1 MTRKYTS
8 TIINSLPDR
17 TFHESTNWRDIVEK
31 FIFAYVVFV
40 FVTFTSA
47 FLMFELVTPSAAI
60 VYLGGVIL
68 IVSKVP
74 VLFSRPLILA
84 ITLLFPVYAFTSSF
98 WGVDPTVTIRHS
110 IQLVFTALLAASIGC
125 ALRPHQIMMAMSI
138 AFGVLMVVSI
148 ANLWLQIVPA
158 FQQKFYLQGNEYFT
172 GIFQHK
178 NTLGAVLCMTAL
190 CFSYLILKSTLRWP
204 FIILLLSVLPILL
217 FARSTTS
224 LVLYV
229 YILTMPFVY
238 LLCRQRNFR
247 WIISICLVC
256 AGILLVMLLEIA
268 ELSLIDIGLEM
279 AGKGRDINGRTSLW
293 AIALARF
300 SENPWLGVGYQSFWT
315 APQFSTDVNWV
326 HGFLEDSVNHF
337 HNAWLEALVGLGI
350 LGTAAMAVVPVT
362 LIGVLLPGLF
372 GKHSSPINIVGIY
385 LSVLVLIRSN
395 LEVSLYYQHQSE
407 SVALTALLVSF
418 LLYSSSSESSERKLQ
433 ANATT
438 F

>member
-1 MTRKYTS
+1 MIRKYNS
-8 TIINSLPDR
+8 TITEDFSDQ
-17 TFHESTNWRDIVEK
+17 TFQESTNWPRIVEK
-31 FIFAYVVFV
+31 ITFTYVVFV
-40 FVTFTSA
+40 FITFTSA
-47 FLMFELVTPSAAI
+47 FKMFELITPSAAI

-68 IVSKVP
+68 IGSKIP

-84 ITLLFPVYAFTSSF
+84 IALLFPVYAFTSSF
-98 WGVDPTVTIRHS
+98 WGVDPTVSIRHS
-110 IQLVFTALLAASIGC
+110 IQLLFTALLAASIGC
-125 ALRPHQIMMAMSI
+125 TLRPHQVMVAMSI
-138 AFGVLMVVSI
+138 AFGALIVVSV

-178 NTLGAVLCMTAL
+178 NTLGAVLCMASL
-190 CFSYLILKSTLRWP
+190 CFSYLILKSTKRWL

-238 LLCRQRNFR
+238 LLCRQQNFR
-247 WIISICLVC
+247 WIIATCLFCVSIS
-256 AGILLVMLLEIA
+256 LVMLLEVF

-315 APQFSTDVNWV
+315 AEQFSTDVNWV

-350 LGTAAMAVVPVT
+350 LGTAAMALVPVT
-362 LIGVLLPGLF
+362 LICILLPGVF

-385 LSVLVLIRSN
+385 LSVLVLVRSN

-418 LLYSSSSESSERKLQ
+418 LLYSNSTKRPETKVEV
-433 ANATT
+433 NAKN

>member
-1 MTRKYTS
+1 M
-8 TIINSLPDR
+8 
-17 TFHESTNWRDIVEK
+17 
-31 FIFAYVVFV
+31 
-40 FVTFTSA
+40 
-47 FLMFELVTPSAAI
+47 
-60 VYLGGVIL
+60 YLGGVIL
-68 IVSKVP
+68 IGSKIP

-84 ITLLFPVYAFTSSF
+84 IALLFPVYAFTSSF
-98 WGVDPTVTIRHS
+98 WGVDPTVSIRHS
-110 IQLVFTALLAASIGC
+110 IQLLFTALLAASIGC
-125 ALRPHQIMMAMSI
+125 TLRPHQVMVAMSI
-138 AFGVLMVVSI
+138 AFGALIVVSV

-178 NTLGAVLCMTAL
+178 NTLGAVLCMASL
-190 CFSYLILKSTLRWP
+190 CFSYLILKSTKRWL

-238 LLCRQRNFR
+238 LLCRQQNFR
-247 WIISICLVC
+247 WIIATCLFCVSIS
-256 AGILLVMLLEIA
+256 LVMLLEVF

-315 APQFSTDVNWV
+315 AEQFSTDVNWV

-350 LGTAAMAVVPVT
+350 LGTAAMALVPVT
-362 LIGVLLPGLF
+362 LICILLPGVF

-385 LSVLVLIRSN
+385 LSVLVLVRSN

-418 LLYSSSSESSERKLQ
+418 LLYSNSTKRPETKVEV
-433 ANATT
+433 NAKN

>member
-1 MTRKYTS
+1 MTRKYNN
-8 TIINSLPDR
+8 TITDTFPDQ
-17 TFHESTNWRDIVEK
+17 TFHESANWRGIVDK
-31 FIFAYVVFV
+31 IIFAYVVFV
-40 FVTFTSA
+40 FITFTSA
-47 FLMFELVTPSAAI
+47 FKMFELVTPASAI

-68 IVSKVP
+68 ICFKVP

-84 ITLLFPVYAFTSSF
+84 TVMLFPVYAFTSSF

-110 IQLVFTALLAASIGC
+110 IQLMFTSLLAASIGY
-125 ALRPHQIMMAMSI
+125 ALRPHQLMMAMSV
-138 AFGVLMVVSI
+138 AFGALVAVSV
-148 ANLWLQIVPA
+148 ANLWLQVVPA
-158 FQQKFYLQGNEYFT
+158 FQEKFYLHGSEYFT
-172 GIFQHK
+172 GIFHHK
-178 NTLGAVLCMTAL
+178 NTLGAVLCMASL
-190 CFSYLILKSTLRWP
+190 CFSYLILKSTSRWP
-204 FIILLLSVLPILL
+204 FVILLLSVLPVLL
-217 FARSTTS
+217 FSRSTTS

-238 LLCRQRNFR
+238 LLCRQQSFR
-247 WIISICLVC
+247 WVIGISLIC
-256 AGILLVMLLEIA
+256 AGISIVMLLEIF

-315 APQFSTDVNWV
+315 AEQFSTDVNWV

-362 LIGVLLPGLF
+362 LICVLLPGLF
-372 GKHSSPINIVGIY
+372 GAHGSPINMVGIY
-385 LSVLVLIRSN
+385 FSVLVLIRSN
-395 LEVSLYYQHQSE
+395 LEISLYYQHQSE

-418 LLYSSSSESSERKLQ
+418 LLYSKSIKSTARKVEN
-433 ANATT
+433 NATN